1 MQEMQENIPQSEEVV
16 AEPDATPALPPAPPK
31 PNRSPLSILI
41 AVIALLIALAS
52 VGAWIYSWW
61 QYQARETKSHEK
73 ILQLEKLTKKNQSA
87 LSALQT
93 ALKNT
98 QQSVQQLNTELEQQN
113 KPKNWLL
120 AAVDN
125 QVKLAALNLRIDNN
139 VTLAQK
145 LLQDADQQLAAANNS
160 ALLPVRQALAKD
172 MAALAAAPEVDIP
185 GIIVRLNILKEWV
198 EQFPQT
204 PKIEVKA
211 QPQSNQTLP
220 NTAASQSLS
229 DKSKDFLSRL
239 WQSLKELVVIRH
251 EGAEVAPLLPPN
263 AFAFVVTN
271 IQTQLTL
278 AQWAA
283 LHHEEQIYKQSIAQA
298 RNWIGRY
305 FAPDDAKVKT
315 AQILL
320 NNLMAVNVNPAIPD
334 LSQSLQAIQKLLV
347 SGVQ

>member
-1 MQEMQENIPQSEEVV
+1 MQEMQENTPESETVA
-16 AEPDATPALPPAPPK
+16 AEPSETPALPPVPPK
-31 PNRSPLSILI
+31 PRRSHSGMLI

-52 VGAWIYSWW
+52 AGAWIYSWW
-61 QYQARETKSHEK
+61 QYQNREIQSHKK
-73 ILQLEKLTKKNQSA
+73 IVQLETLATKNDNA
-87 LSALQT
+87 LAALQT

-98 QQSVQQLNTELEQQN
+98 QQSVQQLNAELEEQN

-120 AAVDN
+120 AEVDN
-125 QVKLAALNLRIDNN
+125 QIKLADLNLRIDNN
-139 VTLAQK
+139 VSLAQT
-145 LLQDADQQLAAANNS
+145 LLQDADQQLAAANNA

-172 MAALAAAPEVDIP
+172 LAALAAAKPVDIP
-185 GIIVRLNILKEWV
+185 GVIIRLNILKQWV
-198 EQFPQT
+198 EQLPQT
-204 PKIEVKA
+204 PQIVVKKN
-211 QPQSNQTLP
+211 PQSNQTLVNAVP
-220 NTAASQSLS
+220 AKSFS
-229 DKSKDFLSRL
+229 DKGKDFLARL
-239 WQSLKELVVIRH
+239 WQSLKELVVIRN
-251 EGAEVAPLLPPN
+251 EGAQSPPLLPPT

-283 LHHEEQIYKQSIAQA
+283 LHQQELIYKQSIAQA
-298 RNWIGRY
+298 RNWIDRY

-320 NNLMAVNVNPAIPD
+320 NNLTAVNVNPAIPD